1 MTQWTN
7 HESVGFLP
15 EIFLEHDPRTA
26 QEQANER
33 YAHGG
38 GWMSFEGFHLTNDT
52 VNGTL
57 GLKYPRD
64 PVMRELSR
72 TIFHNQYLVLFEGS
86 WLGVIESNGT
96 LSDVA
101 RID

>member
-33 YAHGG
+33 YTQGE
-38 GWMSFEGFHLTNDT
+38 GWHSFKGFKLVGSKD
-52 VNGTL
+52 NGL
-57 GLKYPRD
+57 LCLQYPDD
-64 PVMRELSR
+64 PLMRELAR
-72 TIFHNQYLVLFEGS
+72 ANFHDQVLVLFEGS
-86 WLGVIESNGT
+86 WLGVIESDGT